1 MYSSDI
7 KQVNSEIMPSSLVN
21 FEEFIS
27 LTGSRVELVQEAI
40 DLGWLT
46 PGKSATEELLFN
58 STHIYKVQKL
68 HRICKDFDIPATA
81 GIIIV
86 DLLQRVDELE
96 ARVRQ
101 LGGES
106 SRQAGT

>member
-1 MYSSDI
+1 MS
-7 KQVNSEIMPSSLVN
+7 SEIKRLHSEIVPSSLVN

-27 LTGSRVELVQEAI
+27 VTGNRIELVQEAI

-46 PGKSATEELLFN
+46 PGKSATDELLFN
-58 STHIYKVQKL
+58 SSHIYKVRKL
-68 HRICKDFDIPATA
+68 IRICQDFDIPTTA

-96 ARVRQ
+96 ARVRELSGMSPQ
-101 LGGES
+101 SG
-106 SRQAGT
+106 Q